1 MKIAVLGAGSWGT
14 ALGQILNEN
23 GHNVCLWHLESNF
36 VDTINQSHV
45 HPFLPGVKL
54 NHALQFTS
62 SLDEICEYGE
72 LLVSAVPSQVVRLV
86 LDKFPKNWDKPIVS
100 VSKGIENKSGMRMS
114 EVIAETLHLNPEG
127 IVILSGPSHAE
138 EVSKKYP
145 TTVVAACVNIE
156 NARNIQTVFSND
168 YFRVYSGKDVIG
180 VEIGGAAKNII
191 ALAAGICHGLDY
203 GDNTMAALVT
213 RGLEEIIRYGSKM
226 GAERNTFSGLSGM
239 GDLVV
244 TAFSP
249 HSRNRQVGERIGR
262 GEKLNDILASM
273 EMVAEGVE
281 TTRSIH
287 HVAQKNNIDMPLC
300 DQIYQVLYEDVSP
313 RKAILE
319 LMGRELVD
327 EHPV

>member
-14 ALGQILNEN
+14 TLGQVLTEN
-23 GHNVCLWHLESNF
+23 GHDILLWHLEQDF
-36 VDTINQSHV
+36 VNDINQTHI
-45 HPFLPGVKL
+45 HPFLPSVNL
-54 NHALQFTS
+54 NKTLQFTA
-62 SLDEICEYGE
+62 SLDDIFGYGE
-72 LLVSAVPSQVVRLV
+72 ILISAIPSQIVRSV
-86 LDKFPKNWDKPIVS
+86 FEKFPSDWEKSVIS
-100 VSKGIENKSGMRMS
+100 VSKGIENNTGMRMT
-114 EVIAETLHLNPEG
+114 EVISETLNLDLEE
-127 IVILSGPSHAE
+127 IVVLSGPSHAE
-138 EVSKKYP
+138 EVVRKYP
-145 TTVVAACVNIE
+145 TTVVAACSDFDH
-156 NARNIQTVFSND
+156 ARKIQELFSNQ
-168 YFRVYSGKDVIG
+168 YFRVYSGRDVIG

-213 RGLEEIIRYGSKM
+213 RGLEEIIRYGTRM

-287 HVAQKNNIDMPLC
+287 DVAQKNNIDMPLC
-300 DQIYQVLYEDVSP
+300 EQIYQVLFEDVSP

>member
-14 ALGQILNEN
+14 ALGQVLNEN
-23 GHNVCLWHLESNF
+23 GHDVRLWHLEQDF
-36 VDTINQSHV
+36 VDTINQSHE
-45 HPFLPGVKL
+45 HPFLPDVKL
-54 NHALQFTS
+54 NHGLQFTS
-62 SLDEICEYGE
+62 SLEEICNYGE

-86 LDKFPKNWDKPIVS
+86 LEKFPDNWEKPIVS
-100 VSKGIENKSGMRMS
+100 VSKGIENNTGMRMS
-114 EVIAETLHLNPEG
+114 EVIAETLHLNPEEF
-127 IVILSGPSHAE
+127 VILSGPSHAE

-145 TTVVAACVNIE
+145 TTVVAACENIE
-156 NARNIQTVFSND
+156 NARNIQKIFSND
-168 YFRVYSGKDVIG
+168 YFRVYSGSDVIG

-191 ALAAGICHGLDY
+191 ALAAGICHGLGF

-226 GAERNTFSGLSGM
+226 GAERSTFSGLSGM

-249 HSRNRQVGERIGR
+249 HSRNRQVGERIGK
-262 GEKLNDILASM
+262 GEKLSDILASM

-287 HVAQKNNIDMPLC
+287 DVAQKNNIDMPLC
-300 DQIYQVLYEDVSP
+300 EQIYQVLFKNVSP

>member
-14 ALGQILNEN
+14 ALGQVLNEN
-23 GHNVCLWHLESNF
+23 GNDVCLWHLEPDF
-36 VDTINQSHV
+36 VDTINQYHI
-45 HPFLPGVKL
+45 HPFLPGLEL
-54 NHALQFTS
+54 NHALKFTS
-62 SLDEICEYGE
+62 SLEEICEYGE
-72 LLVSAVPSQVVRLV
+72 LMLSAVPSQVVRLV
-86 LDKFPKNWDKPIVS
+86 MDKFPKKWNKPIVS
-100 VSKGIENKSGMRMS
+100 VSKGIENNTGMRVS
-114 EVIAETLHLNPEG
+114 EVIAETLHLNSEE
-127 IVILSGPSHAE
+127 IVVLSGPSHAE

-145 TTVVAACVNIE
+145 TTVVAACENIQ
-156 NARNIQTVFSND
+156 NARNIQIIFSND
-168 YFRVYSGKDVIG
+168 YFRVYSARDVIG

-213 RGLEEIIRYGSKM
+213 RGLEEIIRYGTVM

-244 TAFSP
+244 TTFSP

-262 GEKLNDILASM
+262 GERLNDILDSM

-281 TTRSIH
+281 TTRSIFD
-287 HVAQKNNIDMPLC
+287 VAQKNNIDMPLC
-300 DQIYQVLYEDVSP
+300 EQIYQVLFEGVSP
-313 RKAILE
+313 RQAILE